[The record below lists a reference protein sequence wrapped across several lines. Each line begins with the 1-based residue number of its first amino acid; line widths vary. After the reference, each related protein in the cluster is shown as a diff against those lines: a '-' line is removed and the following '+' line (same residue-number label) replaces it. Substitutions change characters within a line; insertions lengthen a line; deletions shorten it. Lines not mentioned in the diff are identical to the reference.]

1 VATLAAAAS
10 RHRYFHDLSHGTALL
25 CPCELPSYNFG
36 VTDSDNLDALFKAVG
51 ARIRD
56 LRNQAGLNQPEFA
69 KAAGVSAQYA
79 WRIEDGRQNLSLRT
93 MSRIAIALGVPM
105 SALLEGIEA
114 DPGSLQNRAYRRSK
128 EDDQVD

>member
-1 VATLAAAAS
+1 MLGAIDNGAS
-10 RHRYFHDLSHGTALL
+10 L
-25 CPCELPSYNFG
+25 CPCGLPSYNSG
-36 VTDSDNLDALFKAVG
+36 VTESDNLDALFKAVG

-56 LRNQAGLNQPEFA
+56 LRTQAGLNQPEFA

-93 MSRIAIALGVPM
+93 ISRIAVALGVPM

-114 DPGSLQNRAYRRSK
+114 DPGSLHNRAYRRSK